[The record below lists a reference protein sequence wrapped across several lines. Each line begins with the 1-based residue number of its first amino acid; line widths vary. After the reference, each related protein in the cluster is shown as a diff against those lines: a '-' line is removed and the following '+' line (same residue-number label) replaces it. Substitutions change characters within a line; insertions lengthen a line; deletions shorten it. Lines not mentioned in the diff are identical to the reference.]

1 MTRAQT
7 TPTPTRV
14 GPGPT
19 TFSPGG
25 IGESVRRPDGV
36 PKVTGEFESVVRKEG
51 RRAGV
56 FDIVGFRLDVTLDG
70 APVAT
75 SRNTI
80 VFPRRDR

>member
-1 MTRAQT
+1 MTRAQV

-36 PKVTGEFESVVRKEG
+36 PKVTGEFEFSS
-51 RRAGV
+51 
-56 FDIVGFRLDVTLDG
+56 DMSLDG
-70 APVAT
+70 MLWGAT
-75 SRNTI
+75 LRSPHPSARIWLVDTSEAEEMPG
-80 VFPRRDR
+80 VHA